1 MKLQLRHLP
10 FVTAVIL
17 CAYLVSYSQ
26 GEASKSASATTAS
39 TAAVVS
45 AAAGPLDLAR
55 AAFTAQGG
63 EKFRALKNMLLTG
76 SVDLYP
82 PNSTNSAPGK
92 FVIVSSG
99 SRLRMEV
106 DARPIIYFKQLSDG
120 QNTYSSLPG
129 VQFPPPSKFGLA
141 VLARFDQTGYNVTAM
156 PDNKKMHG
164 FKITDPDGNATD
176 FYVDAAGHVVT
187 FLYQYSGY
195 NFGVENSKFKE
206 VEGVLIPFKFT
217 QRIEMP
223 QGAAFAEFSVKDVK
237 LNQQLTDDVF
247 AIPN

>member
-1 MKLQLRHLP
+1 MKSQFRYLP
-10 FVTAVIL
+10 LTAAIIL
-17 CAYLVSYSQ
+17 CASLVTYAQ
-26 GEASKSASATTAS
+26 GEASKSASATTSA
-39 TAAVVS
+39 TAA
-45 AAAGPLDLAR
+45 AASGTSGPLDLAR

-63 EKFRALKNMLLTG
+63 EKFRELKNMLLTG

-92 FVIVSSG
+92 FVIVSAG
-99 SRLRMEV
+99 ARLRMEV
-106 DARPIIYFKQLSDG
+106 DARPAIYFKQLSDG
-120 QNTYSSLPG
+120 QSTYSSLPG

-141 VLARFDQTGYNVTAM
+141 VLARFDQPGYSVTALA
-156 PDNKKMHG
+156 DNKKMHG
-164 FKITDPDGNATD
+164 FKITDPDGNATE

-206 VEGVLIPFKFT
+206 VEGVLVPFRFT

-223 QGAAFAEFSVKDVK
+223 QGAAFADFSVKDVK